1 MIRKQIL
8 RARKHSGKNLL
19 ERQKTETSMQKL
31 TLNITYYSVF
41 QNDGN
46 IFQELHLLLAL
57 DKEHKKVFTNV
68 PVVGFSNGK
77 SLED

>member
-1 MIRKQIL
+1 
-8 RARKHSGKNLL
+8 
-19 ERQKTETSMQKL
+19 MQKL

-41 QNDGN
+41 QNDEN